1 MSLSLEHV
9 AGLCAQMPPYG
20 RLRVDWEAGL
30 LVFER
35 TMQAKDLADLVDA
48 LGRRE
53 QGETLTVQRYPA
65 HWLITYAK
73 TLATATVQ

>member
-1 MSLSLEHV
+1 
-9 AGLCAQMPPYG
+9 
-20 RLRVDWEAGL
+20 
-30 LVFER
+30 
-35 TMQAKDLADLVDA
+35 MQTKDLADLVDA

-73 TLATATVQ
+73 TLVTATVQ